1 MTKRIRIK
9 DRFIGGG
16 SELTIQSMTN
26 TRTEDVDATVAQI
39 LRLERAGCDIVR
51 ASVNNADAAEAVS
64 AIRSRISIPLVADI
78 HFDYKLALTSIRN
91 GIDKVRINPS
101 NIGSLNAVR
110 EVVAAAKDAGIPIR
124 VGVNGGSL
132 EKDSVE
138 KYGYSAAALADS
150 ALRNVAMLERFGFED
165 IVISAKCSDVK
176 MNAEAYRILSQKTD
190 YPLHVGVTEA
200 GGGDLALAK
209 SYAGIGSLLLD
220 GIGDTIRVS
229 LTGDPI
235 EEVYAADNLLK
246 AVGIRKEFV
255 NVVSCPTC
263 ARTEIPVAVI
273 AERIRQATHDV
284 KKRLTVAVMGC
295 VVNGVGEGAHADIG
309 VAGGKEKSAII
320 RKGKIVK
327 TIPNDR
333 ILEELL
339 QAIEEADDD

>member
-1 MTKRIRIK
+1 M
-9 DRFIGGG
+9 IGGG
-16 SELTIQSMTN
+16 AEITIQSMTN

-51 ASVNNADAAEAVS
+51 VSVNTADAAAAIP
-64 AIRSRISIPLVADI
+64 AIRSRISLPLVADI
-78 HFDYKLALTSIRN
+78 HFDYKLALASIRN
-91 GIDKVRINPS
+91 GVDKIRINPS
-101 NIGSLNAVR
+101 NIGSESALK
-110 EVVAAAKDAGIPIR
+110 EVVSSAKDAGIPIR

-132 EKDSVE
+132 EKASLE
-138 KYGYSAAALADS
+138 KYGYTAEALADS
-150 ALRNVAMLERFGFED
+150 ALRNVALLEKLGFDD

-176 MNAEAYRILSQKTD
+176 MNADAYRILSQKTD

-246 AVGIRKEFV
+246 AVGVRREFV

-263 ARTEIPVAVI
+263 ARTEIPVAAI
-273 AERIRQATHDV
+273 AERIRQATSDV
-284 KKRLTVAVMGC
+284 TKPLTVAVMGC

-309 VAGGKEKSAII
+309 VAGGREKSAIMK
-320 RKGKIVK
+320 KGKILK
-327 TIPNDR
+327 TVPNDR

-339 QAIEEADDD
+339 RMIGEADDD